1 MTEDLINFKTWRLAS
16 TRDDD
21 PWFLV
26 FYGFVFLRIQT
37 SFFFLFLLRVQ
48 KRIDAFLHLLDLL
61 GLFLELEKHKTIQT
75 DLAEVLGSILVEEF
89 KRQFSGLDDPQIYSL
104 INFLNNGLCCVEL
117 FGGWSVL

>member
-1 MTEDLINFKTWRLAS
+1 MSLKTVGKNILKSLIQS
-16 TRDDD
+16 T
-21 PWFLV
+21 
-26 FYGFVFLRIQT
+26 
-37 SFFFLFLLRVQ
+37 LFLAL
-48 KRIDAFLHLLDLL
+48 FLLDLL